1 MSTEDESAKLKQE
14 NAALLKEKAD
24 AVAQWHDEVRLS
36 LKTLTSEIA
45 LIKLNTNE
53 LPQLRAN
60 QESQAVRIRVLED
73 FRIIMVALYI
83 LTVVGFALFVNWKIP

>member
-1 MSTEDESAKLKQE
+1 MSPEDESAKLKQE

-36 LKTLTSEIA
+36 LNTLTSEIA

-73 FRIIMVALYI
+73 FRIIMTALYV
-83 LTVVGFALFVNWKIP
+83 LTVAGFVLYVNWKLP

>member
-1 MSTEDESAKLKQE
+1 MSPEDESAKLKQE

-24 AVAQWHDEVRLS
+24 SVKQWHDEVRSS
-36 LKTLTSEIA
+36 LMTLTSEVA

-60 QESQAVRIRVLED
+60 QESQAVKIRMLED
-73 FRIIMVALYI
+73 RWIITVAVFIFAIIGLVLY
-83 LTVVGFALFVNWKIP
+83 VNLKLP

>member
-1 MSTEDESAKLKQE
+1 MTPEDESARLKQE

-24 AVAQWHDEVRLS
+24 AVALWHDEVRLS

-83 LTVVGFALFVNWKIP
+83 LTVAGFVLYVNSKVP